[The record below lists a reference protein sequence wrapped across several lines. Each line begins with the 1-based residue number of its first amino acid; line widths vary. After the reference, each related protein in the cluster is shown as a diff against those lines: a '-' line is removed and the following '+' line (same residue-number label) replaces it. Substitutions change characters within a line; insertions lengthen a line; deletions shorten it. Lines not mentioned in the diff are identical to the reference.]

1 MGLNL
6 EYSGG
11 QTPVDADELV
21 EIRIKT
27 ISTRKELDEFEQKNI
42 EQAMEWALKR
52 KFPID
57 EILTEKFIL
66 DVHRKMF
73 GDVWKWAGTIRR
85 TNKNIGVDK
94 FQIQIELRKLLD
106 DCKCWIECGEI
117 APDEIAIRFKHRLV
131 STHIFPNGNG
141 RHSRLCADI
150 LISHG
155 FNRPVFT
162 WGNSSLSKN
171 GEDRRRYLDAIYQ
184 ADKGVIEPLIEFS
197 RSS

>member
-1 MGLNL
+1 MGLKL
-6 EYSGG
+6 EYFEG
-11 QTPVDADELV
+11 QTPIDADELV
-21 EIRIKT
+21 GIRIKT

-52 KFPID
+52 KFSID
-57 EILTEKFIL
+57 KILTEKFIL

-73 GDVWKWAGTIRR
+73 GDVWKWAGTIWK

-94 FQIQIELRKLLD
+94 FQISIELRNVLD
-106 DCKCWIECGEI
+106 DCKYWIEHKVY
-117 APDEIAIRFKHRLV
+117 APDEIAIRFKYRLV

-162 WGNSSLSKN
+162 WGNSSLLYI
-171 GEDRRRYLDAIYQ
+171 GETRQRYLHAIHE
-184 ADKGVIEPLIEFS
+184 ADKGMLKPLIEFS
-197 RSS
+197 RS